1 MSAKRIIIGDS
12 EISVPDKLLSMG
24 VFPIIVITIVIWLLL
39 GLYSVGPDEVGV
51 VQRFGKYDCV

>member
-39 GLYSVGPDEVGV
+39 GFY
-51 VQRFGKYDCV
+51 